1 MPWAQAQAKQWEL
14 AVKTVRIKKN
24 DFNRTESFG
33 WLLGLILIFWKE
45 RKEDFVMRNKQVSG
59 AGQTGLKRKQNDD
72 RVLQNFSRLIWWE
85 RAEETQKD
93 TRK

>member
-33 WLLGLILIFWKE
+33 LDSLEVKKSHLEIIDGSKNI
-45 RKEDFVMRNKQVSG
+45 NS
-59 AGQTGLKRKQNDD
+59 
-72 RVLQNFSRLIWWE
+72 
-85 RAEETQKD
+85 
-93 TRK
+93 